1 MRKPKKM
8 VRLGKWITDNEKSY
22 PWLAEE
28 LGVTEAAIYHYVDGR
43 NLPSARNLVRLS
55 EITGIPCSE
64 LLPEEAAA

>member
-8 VRLGKWITDNEKSY
+8 RRLGNWITENRKTYSEVAD
-22 PWLAEE
+22 L

-43 NLPSARNLVRLS
+43 NLPSAKNLVKLS